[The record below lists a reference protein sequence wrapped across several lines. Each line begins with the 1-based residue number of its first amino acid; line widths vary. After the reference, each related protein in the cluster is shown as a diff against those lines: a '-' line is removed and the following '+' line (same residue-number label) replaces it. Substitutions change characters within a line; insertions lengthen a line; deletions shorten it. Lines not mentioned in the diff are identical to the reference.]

1 MPQTKLPSSFQII
14 LLLALFLSLTFS
26 FTSLLDLPIQLAL
39 FIGWCP
45 VVLLGLHLGHT
56 YQHLESAAMNGI
68 SRGLGAVFILLAVGA
83 LTGSWLTGGVVPA
96 IIYYGLDILDPSL
109 FLPMSVLLCAAMALV
124 TGTSWGAA
132 GTAGIAVMSMG
143 EGLNIPAPLCAG
155 AVLSGIYFGDKLSPL
170 SDSVLLASSM
180 SGVEIVSHIRGM
192 LPISLISMAIT
203 LLIFAVVGFEY
214 NNELNSERIVSIRAE
229 LESYFNLTPATLI
242 PIIPVVVL
250 LARRNPALPVMALG
264 AFLGILWGIWQQHLD
279 PSHAVQA
286 AWNPIT
292 PDHLQ
297 FPLIADLLE
306 KGGMERMLG
315 SLVVIVLGLGFGS
328 LLESIG
334 VVTVIANYL
343 QRMTQSEAG
352 LTSTTLLTGFLG
364 NLFGS
369 AMYVSLILTP
379 RLLIGS
385 YDRIN
390 ADRRLLSR
398 NTEFGGTLTSGM
410 VPWSDNGIFM
420 TAVLGVP
427 TMMYLPYMW
436 LSWVCIGL
444 TLIFAWLQHL
454 GIAPA
459 LMQRF
464 SLKSP

>member
-1 MPQTKLPSSFQII
+1 MHQLKPPSLVQIC
-14 LLLALFLSLTFS
+14 LLLFIFLALTFS
-26 FTSLLDLPIQLAL
+26 FTSLLNLPIQLAL

-45 VVLLGLHLGHT
+45 VIALGIKLGHS

-68 SRGLGAVFILLAVGA
+68 ARGLGAIFILLAVGA
-83 LTGSWLTGGVVPA
+83 LTGSWLVGGIVPA
-96 IIYYGLDILDPSL
+96 IIYYGLDLLTPAI
-109 FLPMSVLLCAAMALV
+109 FLPMSVLLCAMMALV

-143 EGLNIPAPLCAG
+143 EGMGIPAPLCAG

-192 LPISLISMAIT
+192 LPISLISLMIT
-203 LLIFAVVGFEY
+203 LLMFAVTGLEY
-214 NNELNSERIVSIRAE
+214 SHEINPERVLLIRSELSE
-229 LESYFNLTPATLI
+229 YFTIAPTSLL
-242 PIIPVVVL
+242 PILPVIYL
-250 LARRNPALPVMALG
+250 LARRNPALPVMAFGSL
-264 AFLGILWGIWQQHLD
+264 LGILWAIFQQHLN
-279 PSHAVQA
+279 PAVAIHA
-286 AWNPIT
+286 AWQPILPASDT
-292 PDHLQ
+292 
-297 FPLIADLLE
+297 FPLVTELLE
-306 KGGMERMLG
+306 KGGIEKMLG

-328 LLESIG
+328 LLECIG
-334 VVTVIANYL
+334 VVDVIAKRL
-343 QRMTQSEAG
+343 RRMTQTEAS

-379 RLLIGS
+379 RLLIAS
-385 YDRIN
+385 YDRIQ

-420 TAVLGVP
+420 AAVLGVP
-427 TMMYLPYMW
+427 TLTYLPYMW

-444 TLIFAWLQHL
+444 TLLFSWFQHA

-459 LMQRF
+459 LTQRV
-464 SLKSP
+464 SINNQ